1 MIPCG
6 RSDVHWLGSL
16 YCISCFLNS
25 NLDRL
30 LPQLAFF
37 TFLWCDTLLTS
48 RLLQASRKE
57 NQTVCLYD
65 LFRAGYCHEACR
77 SEE

>member
-48 RLLQASRKE
+48 RGSHLTSRWSSCWYLAISPISQRKASIP
-57 NQTVCLYD
+57 
-65 LFRAGYCHEACR
+65 
-77 SEE
+77 